1 MVIFAHKICDR
12 YMEGLM
18 LRLWG
23 MLVVGLIGCASSA
36 MASSGVDTCGSCV
49 VPCAQHGDGTFS
61 VRLTGGRVDPPHVF
75 SHVIR
80 DTVRVGRMLRQA
92 YTFSWLSDTGCRDTV
107 ILAEHA
113 ETLVM
118 GLTLGKTPPL
128 YVPIRPIAE
137 YDVNNEPRA
146 PLNFVELAGM
156 LAYGGRDTS
165 QREVGFSSL
174 YYGVEA
180 LVAPFGNLFGDRL
193 ALALGGGIF
202 FERGR
207 MRIPVMGHLRYSFT
221 STTVKEQARFIP
233 AQCAFSCEPLSD
245 TIAAPEGAVR
255 RAGPDTVDRAAILV
269 HERVATRDAFAPYI
283 FAEGGPIFNG
293 PFEGAGPRPSLNP
306 EDYGQWFAGAGAGIG
321 ITPWLHAQL
330 AYRFTRLNVRTPC
343 EFCTDVYQVNTNAA
357 HAVLLRIA
365 LHWGWE

>member
-1 MVIFAHKICDR
+1 
-12 YMEGLM
+12 MEGLM
-18 LRLWG
+18 IRHCSALIVA
-23 MLVVGLIGCASSA
+23 LVLYVTCTSA
-36 MASSGVDTCGSCV
+36 MPTDTCGTCR
-49 VPCAQHGDGTFS
+49 VPCAQQGDGTFT

-80 DTVRVGRMLRQA
+80 DTVRAGRTLRQA
-92 YTFSWLSDTGCRDTV
+92 YKFSWLSDAGCRDTV
-107 ILAEHA
+107 ILSEHA

-137 YDVNNEPRA
+137 YDVISEPRA
-146 PLNFVELAGM
+146 ALNFVELAGM

-165 QREVGFSSL
+165 TRQVGFASL
-174 YYGVEA
+174 YYGIEA
-180 LVAPFGNLFGDRL
+180 LVAPFGDLLGDRL
-193 ALALGGGIF
+193 ALALGGGMF

-207 MRIPVMGHLRYSFT
+207 MRIPVMGHLRYAFT
-221 STTVKEQARFIP
+221 STTITEQARFVP
-233 AQCAFSCEPLSD
+233 SACAFSCEPTTD
-245 TIAAPEGAVR
+245 TIAAPDGAVR
-255 RAGPDTVDRAAILV
+255 RVGPDSVDRAAILV

-343 EFCTDVYQVNTNAA
+343 EFCTDVYQVNTNEA

>member
-1 MVIFAHKICDR
+1 
-12 YMEGLM
+12 M
-18 LRLWG
+18 LRHWG
-23 MLVVGLIGCASSA
+23 VMFALLLLCSSSVRA
-36 MASSGVDTCGSCV
+36 TPRDTCGACV
-49 VPCAQHGDGTFS
+49 VPCATQGDGSFT
-61 VRLTGGRVDPPHVF
+61 VRLTGGRTDPPHVF
-75 SHVIR
+75 THVIR
-80 DTVRVGRMLRQA
+80 DTARIGRQLRQA
-92 YTFSWLSDTGCRDTV
+92 YRFSWLSNTGCRDTV

-113 ETLVM
+113 ETIVM

-137 YDVNNEPRA
+137 YEVITEPRA
-146 PLNFVELAGM
+146 ALNFVELGGM

-165 QREVGFSSL
+165 SRQVGFASL

-180 LVAPFGNLFGDRL
+180 LVAPFGDLLGDRL
-193 ALALGGGIF
+193 ALALGGGVF

-207 MRIPVMGHLRYSFT
+207 MRIPVMGHLRFSFT
-221 STTVKEQARFIP
+221 STTITEQARFVP
-233 AQCAFSCEPLSD
+233 SACTFSCEQSSD
-245 TIAAPEGAVR
+245 TISAPVGAVR
-255 RAGPDTVDRAAILV
+255 RSGPDSVDRAAILV

-293 PFEGAGPRPSLNP
+293 PFEGSGPRPSLNP

-330 AYRFTRLNVRTPC
+330 AYRYTRLNVRTPC
-343 EFCTDVYQVNTNAA
+343 EFCTDVFQVNTNAA